1 MLERVIK
8 NTKEIKQAISSSS
21 KKSDQ
26 ENSSNNDM
34 LTLFEKLSDSTN
46 YYEIPVQKGLNVD
59 MSKYPHMLICGVTGF
74 GKSYFTNYIIAM
86 ASYKG
91 AVLFLNDPKNSDL
104 ALLSRYIP
112 EENVAVSTE
121 DIIAQVEKVYNL
133 MEERN
138 KLMNDL
144 KLEDDGEK
152 SIFSDFRMPLVLLV
166 LEEMGAFTASLDK
179 KQKERF
185 NKYFKQIVVMGRQ
198 VGVEVILITQQP
210 NSNNLATEFREQFNF
225 RVFLGEPK
233 AQVKPMIFGDGHEYL
248 ERRFDIGEGLYMLE
262 GKTDDPKL
270 IQTPRYNGKSFK
282 SIYKDVY
289 KSQYI
294 YRDNSDSA
302 YMNLYTELSGTT
314 PSVSDKEDVQA

>member
-1 MLERVIK
+1 MLERLIIDG
-8 NTKEIKQAISSSS
+8 KEIKQAISLSS

-34 LTLFEKLSDSTN
+34 LALFKKLSDSTN

-91 AVLFLNDPKNSDL
+91 AVLFLSDPKNSDL

-121 DIIAQVEKVYNL
+121 DIVAQVEKVYNL
-133 MEERN
+133 MEERY
-138 KLMNDL
+138 KLMNEL
-144 KLEDDGEK
+144 KLKDDGDK
-152 SIFSDFRMPLVLLV
+152 DKFSDFGIPMALLV
-166 LEEMGAFTASLDK
+166 LEEMGALTASLDK
-179 KQKERF
+179 KQKDSF
-185 NKYFKQIVVMGRQ
+185 NKHLKQILLKGRQ
-198 VGVEVILITQQP
+198 AGVEVILITQQP
-210 NSNNLATEFREQFNF
+210 NSSNVPTELREQFNF
-225 RVFLGEPK
+225 RVFLGEAK
-233 AQVKPMIFGDGHEYL
+233 AQVKPMIFGDGHEYI

-262 GKTDDPKL
+262 GKTDNPKL
-270 IQTPRYNGKSFK
+270 IQTPYYNGKAFK
-282 SIYKDVY
+282 SIYEQVY
-289 KSQYI
+289 APQYI

-314 PSVSDKEDVQA
+314 SDVSDKEGVEV

>member
-34 LTLFEKLSDSTN
+34 LALFKKLSDSTN

-91 AVLFLNDPKNSDL
+91 AILFLSDPKNSDL
-104 ALLSRYIP
+104 ALLSNYIP
-112 EENVAVSTE
+112 EENVAVKTQ
-121 DIIAQVEKVYNL
+121 DIVAQVKKVREI
-133 MEERN
+133 MDERYERIN
-138 KLMNDL
+138 ELKAGTKGVNQMFNDF
-144 KLEDDGEK
+144 D
-152 SIFSDFRMPLVLLV
+152 IPMILLV
-166 LEEMGAFTASLDK
+166 LEEMGALTASLDK
-179 KQKERF
+179 KQKDSF
-185 NKYFKQIVVMGRQ
+185 NNHLKQILLKGRQ
-198 VGVEVILITQQP
+198 AGVEVLLVTQQP
-210 NSNNLATEFREQFNF
+210 NTNNIPSEIRDQCNF
-225 RVFLGEPK
+225 RVFLGEAK
-233 AQVKPMIFGDGHEYL
+233 AQVKPMIFGDGHEYI

-262 GKTDDPKL
+262 GKTDNPKL
-270 IQTPRYNGKSFK
+270 IQTPYYNGKAFK
-282 SIYKDVY
+282 SIYEQVY
-289 KSQYI
+289 EPQYI

-314 PSVSDKEDVQA
+314 SDVSDKEGVEV